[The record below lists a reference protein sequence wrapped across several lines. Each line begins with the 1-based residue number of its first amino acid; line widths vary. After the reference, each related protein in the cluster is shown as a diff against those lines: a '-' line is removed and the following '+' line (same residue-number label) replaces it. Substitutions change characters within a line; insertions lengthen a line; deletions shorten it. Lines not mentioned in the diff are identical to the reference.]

1 MHIGWPIGV
10 GLAWALSEA
19 SDDNDCLRTP
29 GIGSA
34 GAEIS
39 ERSSHLDAGASQV
52 ELRAFLI
59 ECTGQH
65 WLDIGRRLAERHGIA
80 PALWTGDGS
89 TVGAARGIFPGLVGI
104 VGVDASR
111 GQLPAEAGWP
121 QTPLD
126 EPLLRALAPEEAIGL
141 AMMDRMDPAT
151 GAFDHDARRR
161 HWHDLLRQWGA
172 ALDALRPDVVIF
184 AMVPHVVYD
193 YALYALCK
201 HRNVPTRM
209 FERSALPGSL
219 FVVSCFEDGSA
230 ALRSALQGP
239 FDPARLSVAA
249 RAHVAGLR
257 AGGEAALPANYRK
270 KLAKQSL
277 LSHAGRQRDAG
288 ILRTLAREAVRAV
301 YLIVRRHAAPANYFV
316 REDRRGRLTSPNLLG
331 WLVNR
336 WRGQWRKWRLR
347 RWLAQLARSVDLAT
361 PYVLLALHYQPER
374 AIVPMAGALGDQL
387 LIVDMLARTIPDGWT
402 LVVKEHPWQL
412 TPFGWGEL
420 ARTRAFYRRIADYP
434 NVRLA
439 PLDSDSQRLLR
450 GARAVATATGSIG
463 WQAIA
468 LRIPALVFG
477 AAWYRDAPGVFRI
490 GDLASCRRAIDALTT
505 DAAVPAD
512 AAERMLAAIERVA
525 VPGFLE
531 PGLEAA
537 EHVSQSDAVAA
548 MSAALAASIAA
559 PQAPRAAAV

>member
-1 MHIGWPIGV
+1 M
-10 GLAWALSEA
+10 
-19 SDDNDCLRTP
+19 
-29 GIGSA
+29 
-34 GAEIS
+34 
-39 ERSSHLDAGASQV
+39 Q
-52 ELRAFLI
+52 AFII
-59 ECTGQH
+59 ECTGDH
-65 WLDIGRRLAERHGIA
+65 WLGVGRRLAERHGIM
-80 PALWTGDGS
+80 PILWTGDAR
-89 TVGAARGIFPGLVGI
+89 TVGAARQCFSGLVGI

-111 GQLPAEAGWP
+111 GQLPAQAQWP

-126 EPLLRALAPEEAIGL
+126 EPLLRALAGEETIGL
-141 AMMDRMDPAT
+141 AMMDRMDPAI

-172 ALDALRPDVVIF
+172 ALEALRPDVVVF

-219 FVVSCFEDGSA
+219 FVISRFEDGSA
-230 ALRSALQGP
+230 ALRAALHGP
-239 FDPARLSVAA
+239 FDPSRLSAA
-249 RAHVAGLR
+249 AHTHLAGLR

-270 KLAKQSL
+270 KLAKQSI
-277 LSHAGRQRDAG
+277 LSRAGRQRDSG
-288 ILRTLAREAVRAV
+288 FLRILALEAVRAA
-301 YLIVRRHAAPANYFV
+301 YLIRRQAAPPNYFL
-316 REDRRGRLTSPNLLG
+316 REDRRGRLTSPDLPG

-336 WRGQWRKWRLR
+336 WRGQWRKWHLR
-347 RWLAQLARSVDLAT
+347 QWLGRLAQPMNAGA

-387 LIVDMLARTIPDGWT
+387 LIVDMLARTMPEGWT

-420 ARTRAFYRRIADYP
+420 ARTRAFYRRIAAYP
-434 NVRLA
+434 NVRLV
-439 PLDSDSQRLLR
+439 PLDSDSQRLLS

-468 LRIPALVFG
+468 LGIPTLVFG
-477 AAWYRDAPGVFRI
+477 AAWYRDAPGVLRI
-490 GDLASCRRAIDALTT
+490 DDLASCRSSMNALVAG
-505 DAAVPAD
+505 AAVPTD
-512 AAERMLAAIERVA
+512 AAERMLAAVERVA

-537 EHVSQSDAVAA
+537 EHVNASDAILA
-548 MSAALAASIAA
+548 MSAALATSVATVLS
-559 PQAPRAAAV
+559 PRAAAV